1 MLYYW
6 TTGSALARSGW
17 FDYLSN
23 IEHQTVPFLLID
35 GHVCGLGIVYDIV
48 RAFFGGEFFP
58 TPVSTDFEGDRL
70 LKKQMKSKCWELI
83 YVCI

>member
-1 MLYYW
+1 MSVVLLNYRKCL
-6 TTGSALARSGW
+6 SAEWVIRL
-17 FDYLSN
+17 LN

-48 RAFFGGEFFP
+48 GAFFGGEFFP
-58 TPVSTDFEGDRL
+58 TPVSTDFEGGRL